1 MTKQEIE
8 FLRAAGFTLGEI
20 MAMQA
25 QESPAPAE
33 AAPTPAPAPEPKPEP
48 SPAPAPAPAP
58 EPKPEPS
65 PAPAPAPDV
74 AGSGEVQKILGQ
86 ILAAIQSGNR
96 QAASIDPPPKLT
108 PEEIAGKLY

>member
-20 MAMQA
+20 MAMQP
-25 QESPAPAE
+25 QND
-33 AAPTPAPAPEPKPEP
+33 TT
-48 SPAPAPAPAP
+48 PAPAPAPVPAQPAEPAP
-58 EPKPEPS
+58 APAQPAE

-74 AGSGEVQKILGQ
+74 AGSAEVQKILGQ

-96 QAASIDPPPKLT
+96 QSASIEPPPRLT

>member
-20 MAMQA
+20 MAMQ
-25 QESPAPAE
+25 
-33 AAPTPAPAPEPKPEP
+33 TKDD
-48 SPAPAPAPAP
+48 PAPAPAPAQP
-58 EPKPEPS
+58 AEPAPAPAPTPTPAPAQPAE

-74 AGSGEVQKILGQ
+74 AGSAEVQKILGQ

-96 QAASIDPPPKLT
+96 QAASIETPPKLT

>member
-20 MAMQA
+20 MAMQ
-25 QESPAPAE
+25 PKDD
-33 AAPTPAPAPEPKPEP
+33 PAPAPE
-48 SPAPAPAPAP
+48 PAPAPAP
-58 EPKPEPS
+58 EPEPAPAPAPE

-74 AGSGEVQKILGQ
+74 AGSAEVRKILGQ
-86 ILAAIQSGNR
+86 ILNAIQSGNR
-96 QAASIDPPPKLT
+96 QAASIEPAPKLT

>member
-33 AAPTPAPAPEPKPEP
+33 AAPT
-48 SPAPAPAPAP
+48 PAPAP